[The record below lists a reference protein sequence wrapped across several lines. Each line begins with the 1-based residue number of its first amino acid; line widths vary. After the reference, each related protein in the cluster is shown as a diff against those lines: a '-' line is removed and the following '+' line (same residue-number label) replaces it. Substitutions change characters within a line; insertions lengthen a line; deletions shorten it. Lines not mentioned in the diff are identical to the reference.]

1 MSSLHGSQV
10 PGRFG
15 NEAHVLEYIVL
26 GSLVVFA
33 ALGSLD
39 VRRAAWTSLA
49 AGWIYAFSDELH
61 QAFVPGRVPDIMDWM
76 LDAIGVGIG
85 IALTLL
91 VLDRLARR
99 LQRTDTC

>member
-1 MSSLHGSQV
+1 MSSLTGSQV

-15 NEAHVLEYIVL
+15 NEGHVLEYVVL

-33 ALGSLD
+33 ALGSMD
-39 VRRAAWTSLA
+39 VRGAAWTALTTC
-49 AGWIYAFSDELH
+49 WIYAFSDELH

-85 IALTLL
+85 IALTLI
-91 VLDRLARR
+91 VLDALARR
-99 LQRTDTC
+99 RSRRSSC